1 MKLND
6 WLTLFS
12 AVAVS
17 GEIDVEVGS
26 IASDSRKVKPGGLF
40 VAAAGTKQDGRRFI
54 SEALDRGATAVVA
67 EGPAGTIAQ
76 AARKTDRP
84 FTYIQVADARQA
96 LAHLASYFYG
106 NPTDG
111 LHLIGVTGTNGKTT
125 TTFLTQ
131 ALLRAAGFKT
141 GLLGTVRFDLGD
153 AVRPATHTTPG
164 ALELQSLFAEMRKA
178 GATHAVMEV
187 SSHALDQGRVEGC
200 WFDAAIFTNLTQDH
214 LDYHGTLEA
223 YFAAKRKLFD
233 QTGMTLVNLDDPW
246 GKRIKEEIPGRCW
259 GYGIAERGECYPK
272 SMQIGPEGIKMAV
285 ASPIGEMEIRS
296 PLVGRYNVYNLLAA
310 IGAGAAL
317 GLSKESIVS
326 GVAAMAG
333 VPGRFEKVDAGQPFL
348 VLVDYAHTEDALDR
362 LLQAVSDLHPRRIIT
377 VFGCGGDRDRG
388 KRPKMGAVSARHSD
402 VTVLTSDNPRS
413 EPPLAIIQEIEA
425 GLRSADPS
433 AQYQVIPNRR
443 EAIERAVDLAK
454 EGEAVVIAGK
464 GHEDY
469 QIIGGERLP
478 FDDRQVARAALEQ
491 KYGRREA
498 GGVRGKG

>member
-1 MKLND
+1 LKLND
-6 WLTLFS
+6 WLAIFS
-12 AVAVS
+12 VVAVTGKS
-17 GEIDVEVGS
+17 DLEIAS
-26 IASDSRKVKPGGLF
+26 IASDSRKVEPGGLF
-40 VAAAGTKQDGRRFI
+40 VAVAGSKQDGRQFI
-54 SEALDRGATAVVA
+54 LDAMERGAAAVVA
-67 EGPAGTIAQ
+67 EGPADTIH
-76 AARKTDRP
+76 AASRKGDRP
-84 FTYIQVADARQA
+84 FTYIQVVDAHRA

-111 LHLIGVTGTNGKTT
+111 LHLVGVTGTNGKTT
-125 TTFLTQ
+125 TTFLIQ
-131 ALLRAAGFKT
+131 ALLRAGGFKT
-141 GLLGTVRFDLGD
+141 GLVGTVRFDVGN

-164 ALELQSLFAEMRKA
+164 ALELQSLFAEMRQA

-187 SSHALDQGRVEGC
+187 SSHALEQGRVEGC

-246 GKRIKEEIPGRCW
+246 GRRIREEIPGRCW
-259 GYGIAERGECYPK
+259 GYGIAERGEFYPT
-272 SMQIGPEGIKMAV
+272 SMEIGLQGIRMTV
-285 ASPIGEMEIRS
+285 ASPIGEMEIHS
-296 PLVGRYNVYNLLAA
+296 SLVGRYNVYNLLAA

-326 GVAAMAG
+326 GVAAMTG
-333 VPGRFEKVDAGQPFL
+333 VPGRFEKIDAGQPFL
-348 VLVDYAHTEDALDR
+348 VIVDYAHTEDALDR

-425 GLRSADPS
+425 GLRSADLS
-433 AQYQVIPNRR
+433 AEYQVIPNRR
-443 EAIERAVDLAK
+443 EAIERAIYLAS
-454 EGEAVVIAGK
+454 EGDAVVIAGK

-469 QIIGGERLP
+469 QIVGNERIR
-478 FDDRQVARAALEQ
+478 FDDREVARTALTARV
-491 KYGRREA
+491 GR
-498 GGVRGKG
+498 G

>member
-12 AVAVS
+12 TVAVS
-17 GEIDVEVGS
+17 GKTDLEIGS
-26 IASDSRKVKPGGLF
+26 IASDSRKVAPGGLF
-40 VAAAGTKQDGRRFI
+40 VAVAGSKQDGRRFI
-54 SEALDRGATAVVA
+54 SEAIEHGATVVVA
-67 EGPAGTIAQ
+67 EGPVSTPANTINATS
-76 AARKTDRP
+76 RKEDRP
-84 FTYIQVADARQA
+84 ITYIQVSDARQA
-96 LAHLASYFYG
+96 LAHLSSYFYG

-125 TTFLTQ
+125 TTFLIQ
-131 ALLRAAGFKT
+131 ALLRTAGFKT
-141 GLLGTVRFDLGD
+141 GLIGTVRFDLGN

-164 ALELQSLFAEMRKA
+164 PMELQALFAEMRGA

-200 WFDAAIFTNLTQDH
+200 WFDTAIFTNLTQDH
-214 LDYHGTLEA
+214 LDYHGTIEA

-246 GKRIKEEIPGRCW
+246 GRRIREEIPGRCW
-259 GYGIAERGECYPK
+259 GYGISERGQFYPK
-272 SMQIGPEGIKMAV
+272 SMEIGPGGIRMTV
-285 ASPIGEMEIRS
+285 ASPMGEMEIRS

-317 GLSKESIVS
+317 ELSKESIIA
-326 GVAAMAG
+326 GVAVMAG
-333 VPGRFEKVDAGQPFL
+333 VPGRFEKIDAGQPFL
-348 VLVDYAHTEDALDR
+348 VIVDYAHTEDALDR
-362 LLQAVSDLHPRRIIT
+362 LLQAVSDLQPRRIIT

-413 EPPLAIIQEIEA
+413 EPPLTIIQEIEA
-425 GLRSADPS
+425 GLRSADS
-433 AQYQVIPNRR
+433 SVEYQVIPDRR
-443 EAIERAVDLAK
+443 EAIERAVRLAA
-454 EGEAVVIAGK
+454 EGDAVVIAGK

-469 QIIGGERLP
+469 QIIGSERLR
-478 FDDRQVARAALEQ
+478 FDDREVARTALTARV
-491 KYGRREA
+491 GR
-498 GGVRGKG
+498 K

>member
-6 WLTLFS
+6 WLAIFS

-17 GEIDVEVGS
+17 GKTDLEIES
-26 IASDSRKVKPGGLF
+26 IASDSRKVQPGGLF
-40 VAAAGTKQDGRRFI
+40 VAVVGSKQDGRRFI
-54 SEALDRGATAVVA
+54 AEAIERGASVIAA
-67 EGPAGTIAQ
+67 EGPANTVDATAPKEG
-76 AARKTDRP
+76 RP
-84 FTYIQVADARQA
+84 ITYIQVADARQA
-96 LAHLASYFYG
+96 LAHLSSYFYG

-125 TTFLTQ
+125 TTFLIQ
-131 ALLRAAGFKT
+131 ALLKSAGFKT
-141 GLLGTVRFDLGD
+141 GLIGTVRFDVGN

-164 ALELQSLFAEMRKA
+164 ALELQSLFSEMRGS
-178 GATHAVMEV
+178 GATHGVMEI

-214 LDYHGTLEA
+214 LDYHGTIEA

-233 QTGMTLVNLDDPW
+233 QTGMALVNLDDPW
-246 GKRIKEEIPGRCW
+246 GRRIREEIPGRCW
-259 GYGIAERGECYPK
+259 GYGIAERGEFYPK
-272 SMQIGPEGIKMAV
+272 SMEIGLSGIKMTV
-285 ASPIGEMEIRS
+285 ASPLGEMEIQS

-317 GLSKESIVS
+317 GISKEAIMS
-326 GVAAMAG
+326 GVAAMTG
-333 VPGRFEKVDAGQPFL
+333 VPGRFEKIDAGQPFL
-348 VLVDYAHTEDALDR
+348 VIVDYAHTEDALDR

-402 VTVLTSDNPRS
+402 LTVLTSDNPRS
-413 EPPLAIIQEIEA
+413 EPPLTIIQEIEA

-433 AQYQVIPNRR
+433 AQYEILPHRR
-443 EAIERAVDLAK
+443 EAIEHAIDLA
-454 EGEAVVIAGK
+454 EAGDAVVIAGK

-469 QIIGGERLP
+469 QIIGSERLP
-478 FDDRQVARAALEQ
+478 FDDREVARIALTARV
-491 KYGRREA
+491 GR
-498 GGVRGKG
+498 G